1 MKSKNEKLQEK
12 IEKQY
17 LDYVKNGIIYKR
29 KIVKGKK
36 QIKKEEFDLINL
48 LFTWKD
54 DFDYFESGID

>member
-36 QIKKEEFDLINL
+36 QIKKEEFDLTNL
-48 LFTWKD
+48 LFSWKD
-54 DFDYFESGID
+54 DFDYFESGIY